1 VQIAARANVAA
12 AQEKK
17 KKKKTTTLA
26 VFDAPIIALG
36 TRKDEKQHAR

>member
-17 KKKKTTTLA
+17 KKKKITTLA